1 MLWRVCAVVTL
12 GVKKQKTKQN
22 KTKNKKQKTKNKT
35 NKQKG
40 NYLLSLFLKGIQD
53 SVNKLLFKTGI
64 NIGWAQVTHG
74 LKIKTIRVF
83 FGKLTQKT
91 NKNKNNNN
99 IQNVINGG
107 MKDSD
112 LLGRVSA

>member
-1 MLWRVCAVVTL
+1 MLWRVCTVVTL

-22 KTKNKKQKTKNKT
+22 KTKQNKTKNKKQNKQT

-64 NIGWAQVTHG
+64 NIG
-74 LKIKTIRVF
+74 
-83 FGKLTQKT
+83 
-91 NKNKNNNN
+91 
-99 IQNVINGG
+99 
-107 MKDSD
+107 
-112 LLGRVSA
+112 

>member
-1 MLWRVCAVVTL
+1 MLWRVCTVVTL

-22 KTKNKKQKTKNKT
+22 KTKENKKQKTKNKTNKQT

-64 NIGWAQVTHG
+64 NIG
-74 LKIKTIRVF
+74 
-83 FGKLTQKT
+83 
-91 NKNKNNNN
+91 
-99 IQNVINGG
+99 
-107 MKDSD
+107 
-112 LLGRVSA
+112 

>member
-1 MLWRVCAVVTL
+1 MLWRVCTVVTL

-22 KTKNKKQKTKNKT
+22 KTKQKTKNKKQNKQT

-64 NIGWAQVTHG
+64 NIG
-74 LKIKTIRVF
+74 
-83 FGKLTQKT
+83 
-91 NKNKNNNN
+91 
-99 IQNVINGG
+99 
-107 MKDSD
+107 
-112 LLGRVSA
+112 

>member
-1 MLWRVCAVVTL
+1 MESLCGSHSWSE
-12 GVKKQKTKQN
+12 KNKTKQN
-22 KTKNKKQKTKNKT
+22 KTKQNKKQNKQT

-53 SVNKLLFKTGI
+53 SVNKLLLKTGI

-74 LKIKTIRVF
+74 LKIKKIRF
-83 FGKLTQKT
+83 FFFKLTQKT
-91 NKNKNNNN
+91 NKNQNNNN

-107 MKDSD
+107 MKNSD

>member
-1 MLWRVCAVVTL
+1 MESLCGSHSWSE
-12 GVKKQKTKQN
+12 KTKQN
-22 KTKNKKQKTKNKT
+22 KKQNKQT

-53 SVNKLLFKTGI
+53 SVNKLLLKTGI

-74 LKIKTIRVF
+74 LKIKKIRF
-83 FGKLTQKT
+83 FFQTHPE
-91 NKNKNNNN
+91 NKQEPNNNN

>member
-12 GVKKQKTKQN
+12 GVKKQKKQN
-22 KTKNKKQKTKNKT
+22 KTKQKTKQT

-64 NIGWAQVTHG
+64 NIG
-74 LKIKTIRVF
+74 
-83 FGKLTQKT
+83 
-91 NKNKNNNN
+91 
-99 IQNVINGG
+99 
-107 MKDSD
+107 
-112 LLGRVSA
+112 

>member
-22 KTKNKKQKTKNKT
+22 KTKNKKQNKQT

-53 SVNKLLFKTGI
+53 SVNKLLLKTGI
-64 NIGWAQVTHG
+64 NIG
-74 LKIKTIRVF
+74 
-83 FGKLTQKT
+83 
-91 NKNKNNNN
+91 
-99 IQNVINGG
+99 
-107 MKDSD
+107 
-112 LLGRVSA
+112 

>member
-22 KTKNKKQKTKNKT
+22 KTKNKKQNKQT

-64 NIGWAQVTHG
+64 NIG
-74 LKIKTIRVF
+74 
-83 FGKLTQKT
+83 
-91 NKNKNNNN
+91 
-99 IQNVINGG
+99 
-107 MKDSD
+107 
-112 LLGRVSA
+112 

>member
-1 MLWRVCAVVTL
+1 MDSLCGSHSWSE
-12 GVKKQKTKQN
+12 KTKQN
-22 KTKNKKQKTKNKT
+22 KPNKQK

-53 SVNKLLFKTGI
+53 SVNKLFLKTGI

-74 LKIKTIRVF
+74 LKIKTIKVF
-83 FGKLTQKT
+83 FFKIIQKT
-91 NKNKNNNN
+91 NKNQNNNN

-107 MKDSD
+107 LKNSD
-112 LLGRVSA
+112 LVGRVSAWYI

>member
-22 KTKNKKQKTKNKT
+22 KTKNKKQKTKQTNKQT

-53 SVNKLLFKTGI
+53 SVNKLLLKTGI
-64 NIGWAQVTHG
+64 NIG
-74 LKIKTIRVF
+74 
-83 FGKLTQKT
+83 
-91 NKNKNNNN
+91 
-99 IQNVINGG
+99 
-107 MKDSD
+107 
-112 LLGRVSA
+112 

>member
-64 NIGWAQVTHG
+64 NIG
-74 LKIKTIRVF
+74 
-83 FGKLTQKT
+83 
-91 NKNKNNNN
+91 
-99 IQNVINGG
+99 
-107 MKDSD
+107 
-112 LLGRVSA
+112 

>member
-1 MLWRVCAVVTL
+1 MLWRVCTVVTL

-22 KTKNKKQKTKNKT
+22 KTKQNKKQKTKQT

-64 NIGWAQVTHG
+64 NIG
-74 LKIKTIRVF
+74 
-83 FGKLTQKT
+83 
-91 NKNKNNNN
+91 
-99 IQNVINGG
+99 
-107 MKDSD
+107 
-112 LLGRVSA
+112 

>member
-1 MLWRVCAVVTL
+1 MESVYSSHSWSEKT
-12 GVKKQKTKQN
+12 KNKTKQN
-22 KTKNKKQKTKNKT
+22 KTKNKKQNKQT

-74 LKIKTIRVF
+74 LK
-83 FGKLTQKT
+83 
-91 NKNKNNNN
+91 
-99 IQNVINGG
+99 
-107 MKDSD
+107 
-112 LLGRVSA
+112 